1 MEINEL
7 ERIVLTSNNK
17 KVCDVSPTTYI
28 EQTPPQSMHVCM
40 NMNSLHILSTI
51 TGGGVFTIYKTKQ
64 RMQRQERQI
73 LKNQSKYKAE
83 FHKPSKTSPP
93 LATIAEMGKKFRKA
107 NIVRVPP
114 RVKVFS

>member
-7 ERIVLTSNNK
+7 APIVLTSNTT

-51 TGGGVFTIYKTKQ
+51 TGGGVSTIYKTKQ
-64 RMQRQERQI
+64 RI
-73 LKNQSKYKAE
+73 AKA
-83 FHKPSKTSPP
+83 
-93 LATIAEMGKKFRKA
+93 RKEHT
-107 NIVRVPP
+107 
-114 RVKVFS
+114 

>member
-1 MEINEL
+1 MEFNEQGA
-7 ERIVLTSNNK
+7 VALTLNTT

-28 EQTPPQSMHVCM
+28 VQTPPQSMRACM

-51 TGGGVFTIYKTKQ
+51 TGGGVSTIYKAKQ

-83 FHKPSKTSPP
+83 SHKPFKTSPP
-93 LATIAEMGKKFRKA
+93 LATIAEMGKK
-107 NIVRVPP
+107 I
-114 RVKVFS
+114 

>member
-1 MEINEL
+1 MEFNEQGA
-7 ERIVLTSNNK
+7 VALTLNTT

-28 EQTPPQSMHVCM
+28 VQTPPQSMHVCM

-51 TGGGVFTIYKTKQ
+51 TGGGVSTIYKTKQ

-114 RVKVFS
+114 QV